1 MCIYLYILVMHS
13 VIHFFNKLLNKQPF
27 ERRSRDSD
35 LESREM
41 ERDAIMARGTR
52 QLLKE
57 GIAETFDVTKVYV
70 DDLCGL
76 FATKKYD

>member
-1 MCIYLYILVMHS
+1 MIVFLS
-13 VIHFFNKLLNKQPF
+13 QEKWK
-27 ERRSRDSD
+27 
-35 LESREM
+35 EM
-41 ERDAIMARGTR
+41 LSSLKGTR

-57 GIAETFDVTKVYV
+57 GIAETSDVTKVYV